1 MKHRNRRDITVTANS
16 QNPFDTLTSAQRE
29 ELQRVLGWVLV
40 ATQCSEEQR
49 ATIALAIALLDD
61 EGPISPVD
69 VGEA

>member
-1 MKHRNRRDITVTANS
+1 VTAKS
-16 QNPFDTLTSAQRE
+16 QNPFDTLTRAQRE

-61 EGPISPVD
+61 EEPISPVD